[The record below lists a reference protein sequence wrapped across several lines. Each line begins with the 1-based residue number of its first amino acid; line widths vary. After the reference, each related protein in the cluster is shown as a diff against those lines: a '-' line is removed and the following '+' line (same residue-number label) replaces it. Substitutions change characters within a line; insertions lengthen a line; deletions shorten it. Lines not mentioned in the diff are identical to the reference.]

1 MSKRVF
7 QHPPERVGGRK
18 YWRSL
23 GQLADTPEFR
33 QWLEREF
40 PQGASELAGSEI
52 SRRSFLQLMGASA
65 ALAGLSL
72 TACRRP
78 EKHLVPF
85 TRGVEWSI
93 PGKAL
98 FFATARPTRRGYA
111 PLVATTHDGRP
122 TKIDGN
128 PLHPA
133 SKGAS
138 DTFSQ
143 ASLLDLYDRMGAR
156 IHPSRGKFA
165 GRNRRLET
173 PEDLKKRSMSGS
185 RKPGT
190 VPLAFLLER
199 NPLRRASD
207 CGRRARRNFLRA
219 LGVYEPREGADG
231 RVPPPAFAA
240 THSGCAAHNAE

>member
-7 QHPPERVGGRK
+7 HHPPEAATGRK

-23 GQLADTPEFR
+23 GQLGDTPEFR

-40 PQGASELAGSEI
+40 PQGASEFAGGEV
-52 SRRSFLQLMGASA
+52 SRRSFLQLMGAST

-72 TACRRP
+72 AGCRRP

-98 FFATARPTRRGYA
+98 FYATSRPWRNGYA
-111 PLVATTHDGRP
+111 PVVAQTNDGRP
-122 TKIDGN
+122 TKVDGN

-138 DTFSQ
+138 DAFTQ
-143 ASLLDLYDRMGAR
+143 ASVLDLYDPDRSQHVLFEGNNKSWGNFQDALATTNIGTRNNNAAIKTAR
-156 IHPSRGKFA
+156 SK
-165 GRNRRLET
+165 
-173 PEDLKKRSMSGS
+173 
-185 RKPGT
+185 
-190 VPLAFLLER
+190 
-199 NPLRRASD
+199 
-207 CGRRARRNFLRA
+207 
-219 LGVYEPREGADG
+219 
-231 RVPPPAFAA
+231 
-240 THSGCAAHNAE
+240 